1 VITHFEPSAVR
12 WEGERPAAVG
22 DQELAVPTRIVRTAA
37 GFWGIYARGEEV
49 LIVFPGGAISG
60 PTAEVRERLRAL
72 ADDQGR
78 DASEREAASSFLPYL
93 GDDDPG
99 AAGDVPRSRAADAP
113 PPTYR
118 LSDPTNSPPN
128 PMPPSG
134 GPEHPTEAPPA

>member
-1 VITHFEPSAVR
+1 VIAEFKADEVR

-49 LIVFPGGAISG
+49 LIVHPGGALGG
-60 PTAEVRERLRAL
+60 PPGEVRERLRAV
-72 ADDQGR
+72 ADDQDADHAER
-78 DASEREAASSFLPYL
+78 DAAASFLPYL

-99 AAGDVPRSRAADAP
+99 TAGEVPRSPAADGSGP

-118 LSDPTNSPPN
+118 LSDATNSPPN
-128 PMPPSG
+128 S
-134 GPEHPTEAPPA
+134 GPEHGRGD